1 MPASSCRV
9 SVVLMRSR
17 REFRRVLVGDGSG
30 RSSSPAWEGGPLVR
44 GCVWIAMPVDGDQQQ
59 WCFLYFFLLFFSG
72 RGFCSLVLGSVPG
85 SSDARRVVVLRM
97 LIPSVL

>member
-1 MPASSCRV
+1 M
-9 SVVLMRSR
+9 
-17 REFRRVLVGDGSG
+17 
-30 RSSSPAWEGGPLVR
+30 R

-59 WCFLYFFLLFFSG
+59 WCFLYFFFFFWG
-72 RGFCSLVLGSVPG
+72 RGFCFQVLGSIPG